1 MVKRPCS
8 RQIKKAKNKKCQ
20 QKKQSEEFKRKA
32 TKKNR
37 IEKSKRSGADHRAL
51 FVKNG
56 RTPFKDRKQLPNQT
70 SPSLVFFLGLLKSV
84 K

>member
-56 RTPFKDRKQLPNQT
+56 QTPFKDRIFCQTKHRLPW
-70 SPSLVFFLGLLKSV
+70 FFFGGLLKL
-84 K
+84 

>member
-37 IEKSKRSGADHRAL
+37 IDKSKRSGADHRAL
-51 FVKNG
+51 FVKTDGPHSKIENFG
-56 RTPFKDRKQLPNQT
+56 KPNMA
-70 SPSLVFFLGLLKSV
+70 FLGFLLAGC
-84 K
+84 